1 MKGIMYTK
9 NSAFAFTV
17 CLIFCFLG
25 IGNAETQ
32 RGSVIYDSQVQMK
45 LLPEKM
51 ERELIQ
57 AVTTLLDC
65 FTNKNEKCVLNMLV
79 TKFEI
84 MMGTD
89 DYMTK
94 KQVEKEFHT
103 KGVYYANLFD
113 TELHRKLS
121 AADIKRLNKSYGD
134 DALHYNY
141 SVSDV
146 LKMAKHNNLRL
157 SRINIIS
164 GPPRIGVQLNI
175 TCDERE
181 KHKVLKNLG
190 EYIFWMYYMD
200 NKWCLTVLDIRRFF

>member
-1 MKGIMYTK
+1 MKGIRNTK
-9 NSAFAFTV
+9 KRTFVLVVCVAF
-17 CLIFCFLG
+17 IFLKAG
-25 IGNAETQ
+25 HAETQ
-32 RGSVIYDSQVQMK
+32 RGCVIYDSQVQMK
-45 LLPEKM
+45 SLPEKM
-51 ERELIQ
+51 EKELIQ
-57 AVTTLLDC
+57 TVATLLDC
-65 FTNKNEKCVLNMLV
+65 LANKNEKCVLNMLV

-84 MMGTD
+84 MMRSD

-94 KQVEKEFHT
+94 KQVEKEFRT
-103 KGVYYANLFD
+103 KGVYYAHLFD
-113 TELHRKLS
+113 RKLS
-121 AADIKRLNKSYGD
+121 AADIKRLNKSDGD

-200 NKWCLTVLDIRRFF
+200 NKWYLTALDIRRFF